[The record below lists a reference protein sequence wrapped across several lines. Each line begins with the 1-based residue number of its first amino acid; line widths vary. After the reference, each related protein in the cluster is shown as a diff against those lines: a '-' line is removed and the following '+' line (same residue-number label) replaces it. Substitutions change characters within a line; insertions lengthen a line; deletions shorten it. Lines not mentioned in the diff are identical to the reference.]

1 VTSISGGKSKFLKI
15 TSETVVNI
23 FNKFS
28 KDIVIEHSSM
38 EKEPEEEI
46 EVGGLEEQLTHINRT
61 LILPRIISTEEFQKL
76 DLKYLKGLLLYGPAG
91 TGKTLISKKIAQ
103 MLKAKHTTYVS
114 GPAVFSKYLG
124 DGEKN
129 IRTWIDAA
137 HFDFVTYR
145 EKAPLHVII
154 IDEIDCIT
162 RNRDIAEEA
171 SQSIILQLL
180 TCMDGLEKKQNNIII
195 IGTTNR
201 LQDIDPAFLRP
212 GRFDIVVEIK
222 EPDTLEK
229 VQEIVNI
236 YLKKL
241 IKNEKISPSVSIER
255 LSRTFL
261 QKKYTGALIKGVIDI
276 AQTLAIERNLS
287 NIILE
292 ECDFLKAIELQSKK
306 NNEAPMNMYV

>member
-1 VTSISGGKSKFLKI
+1 
-15 TSETVVNI
+15 
-23 FNKFS
+23 
-28 KDIVIEHSSM
+28 M

-46 EVGGLEEQLTHINRT
+46 EIGGLTEQLAHINRT
-61 LILPRIISTEEFQKL
+61 LILPRLISTEEFQKL

-91 TGKTLISKKIAQ
+91 TGKTLLSKKIAQ

-114 GPAVFSKYLG
+114 GPAVFSKFLG
-124 DGEKN
+124 DSEKN
-129 IRTWIDAA
+129 IRAWFDAA

-162 RNRDIAEEA
+162 RNRDMAEEA

-180 TCMDGLEKKQNNIII
+180 TSMDGLEKKQNNIII

-212 GRFDIVVEIK
+212 GRFEIVVEIK
-222 EPDTLEK
+222 EPDTHEK
-229 VQEIVNI
+229 VLEIVNI

-241 IKNEKISPSVSIER
+241 IKNEKLSPSVNLEK
-255 LSRTFL
+255 LSRLFL
-261 QKKYTGALIKGVIDI
+261 QKKYTGALIKGSIDI

-287 NIILE
+287 NVILE
-292 ECDFLKAIELQSKK
+292 ECDFLKAIDLQSKR
-306 NNEAPMNMYV
+306 NTEIPLNMYV